1 MQRNLH
7 SRRPRESNDM
17 KTQRTAACTGSIERY
32 WAPRELVMVGVF
44 AAAAKLSSL
53 LIALAG
59 GGMNPVSLVAKN
71 LVFTTLL
78 VVLLTKVP
86 KAGTLLLFTV
96 VSMLIS
102 VLLLGGSMALLPAAL
117 AGALLGEAAAWG
129 LARTTPRAVL
139 WAPWLA
145 AGVYDLASKGLSLGV
160 SYLFM
165 RESPVLMTMV
175 VPIVALGYVGSVMG
189 LWFGWKTVGELK
201 HAGFVR

>member
-1 MQRNLH
+1 
-7 SRRPRESNDM
+7 
-17 KTQRTAACTGSIERY
+17 
-32 WAPRELVMVGVF
+32 MVGVF

-165 RESPVLMTMV
+165 RESPALMTMV

>member
-1 MQRNLH
+1 
-7 SRRPRESNDM
+7 M
-17 KTQRTAACTGSIERY
+17 KKEIGRIGRY
-32 WAPRELVMVGVF
+32 WAPRELVVLGVF

-59 GGMNPVSLVAKN
+59 GGMNPVSLIAKN

-78 VVLLTKVP
+78 IVLLTKVP
-86 KAGTLLLFTV
+86 KLGTLLLFTI

-102 VLLLGGSMALLPAAL
+102 VLLMGGSFALLPAAL
-117 AGALLGEAAAWG
+117 FGALLGEAAVWATG
-129 LARTTPRAVL
+129 GDKKA
-139 WAPWLA
+139 WAPWIA

-165 RESPVLMTMV
+165 RESPALMTMV
-175 VPIVALGYVGSVMG
+175 VVPIVFVGYLGSLLG

>member
-1 MQRNLH
+1 
-7 SRRPRESNDM
+7 M
-17 KTQRTAACTGSIERY
+17 KKEIGRIGRY
-32 WAPRELVMVGVF
+32 WAPRELVVLGVF

-59 GGMNPVSLVAKN
+59 GGMNPVSLIAKN
-71 LVFTTLL
+71 
-78 VVLLTKVP
+78 LLTKVP
-86 KAGTLLLFTV
+86 KLGTLLLFTI

-102 VLLLGGSMALLPAAL
+102 VLLMGGSFALLPAAL
-117 AGALLGEAAAWG
+117 FGALLGEAAVWATG
-129 LARTTPRAVL
+129 GDKKA
-139 WAPWLA
+139 WAPWIA

-175 VPIVALGYVGSVMG
+175 VPIVLVGYLGSLLG